1 MQRTCLDWL
10 GHARAAEDPEALRRC
25 LDAAIAE
32 AKDMH
37 DWRAVLLAAADIDA
51 VPRTE
56 LAELADRT
64 FELAARGA
72 GIWEFRDV
80 ATVRKQHLDDE
91 AGGRAAL
98 EACRAAFLASGR
110 GPNDYEWVL
119 LAKGFVETLGDQ
131 AGAREVLALGLDQ
144 ARAAASAAQLCC
156 IATAWAELVDREAG
170 VALLREA
177 EALGSDGSVRP
188 WALANAWRAVED
200 ADAVR
205 RVLDGALA
213 RAQTHEAAIE
223 VARAWASHRRREQA
237 AGALVRVEALA
248 SSVEEWLAIGEL
260 ALDAELG
267 VERIR
272 RAVERAEAAVSASMG
287 ADAARVSAAYLHWL
301 GDGEAAERVGP
312 RGAHPSSL
320 RSVVDPD
327 FLSSWAPSATALF
340 DHMRATVTE
349 EELTSIAK
357 ADYGMGA
364 AKHLAALRDI
374 CESGRVPTKSAWVP
388 HEVLE
393 LSRWAEGERVNHVER
408 ALSALLL
415 CSSPPSFSEIVT
427 NGVILAES
435 CLALGPEVVALGE
448 RFFAWFGASVAMDE
462 AGEVEEGDELDSDRA
477 LALLL
482 LFILR
487 AATSAT
493 PGRDPQLIEL
503 AERLTQPAEP
513 LEFASMCIEGSM
525 REALWERLLTETL
538 RADDPPSR
546 KLLVALGR

>member
-1 MQRTCLDWL
+1 M
-10 GHARAAEDPEALRRC
+10 RRC

-37 DWRAVLLAAADIDA
+37 EWRAVLLAAADIDA

-56 LAELADRT
+56 LAKLADRT

-91 AGGRAAL
+91 EGARAAL
-98 EACRAAFLASGR
+98 EACRAAFLASKG
-110 GPNDYEWVL
+110 GPKDYEWVL

-177 EALGSDGSVRP
+177 EALGSDGSLGP
-188 WALANAWRAVED
+188 WVLANAWRAVGD

-213 RAQTHEAAIE
+213 RAQTHEDAIE

-272 RAVERAEAAVSASMG
+272 RAVERAEAVASTE
-287 ADAARVSAAYLHWL
+287 ADEARVSAAYLHWL
-301 GDGEAAERVGP
+301 GDREAAERVGP

-408 ALSALLL
+408 GLSALLL
-415 CSSPPSFSEIVT
+415 CLSPPSFGELVT

-435 CLALGPEVVALGE
+435 CLELGPEVVALGE
-448 RFFAWFGASVAMDE
+448 RLFAWFGASVAMDE
-462 AGEVEEGDELDSDRA
+462 AGEVEAGDELDSERA

-503 AERLTQPAEP
+503 AERLTQPTEP
-513 LEFASMCIEGSM
+513 LEFASMHIEGSM

-538 RADDPPSR
+538 RPDDPPSR